1 MRFLIIVMLLC
12 CYMQTALAGY
22 DLEVV
27 YPYNLD
33 KKQHNVVQVGSTV
46 PLYVNLTS
54 YNLER
59 EENAQVILTLPK
71 GFTPLPDAHWR
82 LNEQGQLVTSW
93 TLAADYG
100 RNFDLV
106 YIKAEETASLGS
118 QQLQLQVIGEKWQT
132 SRNVDFIY
140 APGTEVKALPTK
152 KKQRGKGDFNWYIQN
167 VLLPVDSYG
176 IRDDRSAAGVVY
188 VRDTSLESFRNR
200 MTGEGATSWSAVF
213 NHPATYILLELRN
226 PKKDVRVLRFKA
238 ELVDRFTGEKVPGLC
253 TAGKVADDNAGEGWG
268 EAAESTEETT
278 ALISLDGTTNQ
289 NVVLPLYIDYFK
301 VLEGDYSMRVTVSG
315 NGQEKVQEVP
325 LTIAKKHSMGLMA
338 VAFAFVCL
346 LIVILAC
353 GRIKRCIYKI
363 GAKGAISVALFAALA
378 FGGITLPTTIMGDL
392 LHAFLGPFSGLVTGI
407 LSGILQYLLIMALL
421 TLYRTPGTLSLMYLV
436 KFMLSCLIF
445 GNFSPLGI
453 LSCCVYIVVLE
464 TALYCSGFYAQ
475 EKLKSQL
482 LLWVALVM
490 GIADAF
496 ITFVNLE
503 QMMFF
508 YRLYYADWYLALY
521 MLINGVV
528 YSSIG
533 AWLGCRTGLKL
544 RQVMGE

>member
-436 KFMLSCLIF
+436 KFMLSCLMF